1 MSVGANVRKMRLERN
16 MTLPSRFYINTV
28 LAKESKVGD
37 RRSITLSEVMELAK
51 ELADFFGCKT
61 DDFLKDI

>member
-1 MSVGANVRKMRLERN
+1 MSVGTNVRKMRLERN
-16 MTLPSRFYINTV
+16 MTQEKLG
-28 LAKESKVGD
+28 KEVSVSTQMISQVERGTK
-37 RRSITLSEVMELAK
+37 SLTMELAK

>member
-1 MSVGANVRKMRLERN
+1 MTQEKLGKEVSVSTQMISQVERG
-16 MTLPSRFYINTV
+16 TKSLT
-28 LAKESKVGD
+28 
-37 RRSITLSEVMELAK
+37 MELAK